1 MQKFNLSID
10 VSKIQKER
18 LRQNSFTTKD
28 GEVTQT
34 LCDIVVVPLK
44 ERKLIKQG
52 DGWNMY
58 KSGFAVEKGTKEETT
73 NILGDATEFE
83 STQASP
89 EEIEYPTDEIDPDL
103 IPF

>member
-44 ERKLIKQG
+44 ERKLIKEG

-73 NILGDATEFE
+73 NILGDVMEFE
-83 STQASP
+83 STQPADQSKNQS
-89 EEIEYPTDEIDPDL
+89 EEVIDESQ

>member
-44 ERKLIKQG
+44 ERKLIKEG

-73 NILGDATEFE
+73 NILGDAMEFE
-83 STQASP
+83 STQAPDLPDS
-89 EEIEYPTDEIDPDL
+89 PTDEIDSSE

>member
-34 LCDIVVVPLK
+34 LCDIVGIPLK
-44 ERKLIKQG
+44 ERKLIKEG

-58 KSGFAVEKGTKEETT
+58 KVGFAVEKGKKEEAT
-73 NILGDATEFE
+73 NILGDIMEFE
-83 STQASP
+83 STKPLP
-89 EEIEYPTDEIDPDL
+89 EKIEYPTEEISPED